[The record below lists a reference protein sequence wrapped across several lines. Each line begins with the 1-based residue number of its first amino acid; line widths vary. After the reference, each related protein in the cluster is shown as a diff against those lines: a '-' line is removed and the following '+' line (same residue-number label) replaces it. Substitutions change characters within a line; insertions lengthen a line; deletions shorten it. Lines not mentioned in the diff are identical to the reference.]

1 MKKNVATQIVEL
13 LEKAGV
19 RHVYAVAGDSLN
31 YFNIAVKNSEKI
43 DWVHVRHEEVGA
55 FAASAESQF
64 SGIGCCA
71 GSSGPGHVHLVNGVY
86 DAHKSRTPMIVIA
99 STCATTEF
107 GTEYYQE
114 TNTITLFDDC
124 SCFNQMITRAEQV
137 PRIVQMA
144 LQRAIDNKDVAVI
157 GLPGDVAEME
167 AVENNFTQEFFY
179 NRPIVIP
186 QPSELQK
193 AAAMI
198 NEAKTVTLYCG
209 VGASEAADEV
219 IALSKK
225 LNAPVG
231 YSYRG
236 KMYIQ
241 GNNPNEVGM
250 TGFLGLPAAYHAMH
264 ECELLIMIGTDF
276 PYKAFIP
283 NDRKIIQIE
292 LEGGKIGRRGKVDL
306 GLMGNSKETIQHLMD
321 LIEEK
326 KDRTFLDKQLALY
339 DVVKQRKMVY
349 VDDNGTE
356 DRIRPEYVAYQIDL
370 LSKDDAIYTVD
381 TGLNC
386 VWASRYITGNGK
398 RRMLACFRHG
408 SMANAMPH
416 AMGIQ
421 LAHPDKQVIAFCGDG
436 GLSMLLGDLSTIK
449 QYKLPVKLIIFN
461 NRAIGQVKMEMEIAG
476 ITDNET
482 DMDNPDYAMVAQG
495 MGIKAENVHKPE
507 DVIDALKRAFEYDG
521 PYILSV
527 FTDPDHFAVPPKAS
541 EQMIEGFTKSM
552 EKLMLG
558 GKMQEEMDI
567 INSNIKHID
576 DLKL

>member
-186 QPSELQK
+186 QPSELEK
-193 AAAMI
+193 AAKMI

-209 VGASEAADEV
+209 IGASEAADQV
-219 IALSKK
+219 IELSKK

-236 KMYIQ
+236 KMYIK
-241 GNNPNEVGM
+241 E
-250 TGFLGLPAAYHAMH
+250 
-264 ECELLIMIGTDF
+264 
-276 PYKAFIP
+276 
-283 NDRKIIQIE
+283 IIQ
-292 LEGGKIGRRGKVDL
+292 
-306 GLMGNSKETIQHLMD
+306 
-321 LIEEK
+321 
-326 KDRTFLDKQLALY
+326 
-339 DVVKQRKMVY
+339 
-349 VDDNGTE
+349 
-356 DRIRPEYVAYQIDL
+356 
-370 LSKDDAIYTVD
+370 
-381 TGLNC
+381 
-386 VWASRYITGNGK
+386 
-398 RRMLACFRHG
+398 
-408 SMANAMPH
+408 
-416 AMGIQ
+416 
-421 LAHPDKQVIAFCGDG
+421 
-436 GLSMLLGDLSTIK
+436 
-449 QYKLPVKLIIFN
+449 
-461 NRAIGQVKMEMEIAG
+461 
-476 ITDNET
+476 
-482 DMDNPDYAMVAQG
+482 
-495 MGIKAENVHKPE
+495 
-507 DVIDALKRAFEYDG
+507 
-521 PYILSV
+521 
-527 FTDPDHFAVPPKAS
+527 
-541 EQMIEGFTKSM
+541 TK
-552 EKLMLG
+552 
-558 GKMQEEMDI
+558 
-567 INSNIKHID
+567 
-576 DLKL
+576 